1 MVTVIK
7 GAISLLLMVIKA
19 KLILQLRLG
28 SLVKEIKRLLR
39 SKLVDPGISHA
50 SVQLI
55 EIPSHS
61 VSTHSSIT
69 SNLPTGAEPH
79 SRTEMPSGSRG
90 EAQRQ
95 GESVLMRSLVSM
107 TDSTG
112 TTGTPAEEEVPR
124 TGSWRA
130 EKTPCGKVRCGRTR

>member
-19 KLILQLRLG
+19 KLILQLRLD

-79 SRTEMPSGSRG
+79 SRTEMPSRSWG

-95 GESVLMRSLVSM
+95 GECP
-107 TDSTG
+107 DAITG
-112 TTGTPAEEEVPR
+112 EHDRLNGDHRNTCRRGGAPDRELE
-124 TGSWRA
+124 G
-130 EKTPCGKVRCGRTR
+130 